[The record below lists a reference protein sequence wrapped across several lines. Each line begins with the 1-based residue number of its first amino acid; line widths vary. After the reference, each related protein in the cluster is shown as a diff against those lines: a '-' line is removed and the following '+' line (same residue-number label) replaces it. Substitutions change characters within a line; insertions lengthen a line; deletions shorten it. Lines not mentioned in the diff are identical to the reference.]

1 MTALNDREPSP
12 TGTGAAALL
21 LGIALG
27 AAALLLA
34 TPQGKRLLEQFSGLT
49 EDWKAQ
55 AASVLA
61 ESREKVVSSVENP
74 IPTDRDRRLRENL

>member
-1 MTALNDREPSP
+1 MTDFNQREQPS
-12 TGTGAAALL
+12 GAAA
-21 LGIALG
+21 

-34 TPQGKRLLEQFSGLT
+34 AAAGAVVFLLSTPQGKRLVEQFAGRT

-61 ESREKVVSSVENP
+61 ESREKMVSSVETPQTSEQNG
-74 IPTDRDRRLRENL
+74 RLRENL